1 MPDELTA
8 GSLSRRDVL
17 RASGGVFGL
26 SGGGTSA
33 GPAISFRPDCPDAT
47 TRPAM
52 RDCEDATTAGCADDH
67 PRTKELRDEA
77 TRALERDF
85 STVGALLDDGF
96 VPYFDLLTDGDSGG
110 WSHWLNPR
118 YIGDES
124 ILDAGR
130 PAAVMVDNKWW
141 RPLGVM
147 FVATRDGEQLDDPPS
162 VYGGADEDDDAR
174 CSPWHHHVGLP
185 GRYAWWK
192 YQQVWGDGAETGLR
206 LPCRTPCMMHVWTLP
221 NPNGVYAH
229 GPPPQ
234 GSRGGPPAEP
244 AGFETSATP
253 GEDELGVDVLAEE
266 LLNSTVAERSR
277 RRDS

>member
-1 MPDELTA
+1 MTDEQTS

-26 SGGGTSA
+26 SGATGNAS
-33 GPAISFRPDCPDAT
+33 PSFSLTGDCPDAT

-52 RDCEDATTAGCADDH
+52 RDCEAATTAGCTDDH
-67 PRTKELRDEA
+67 PRTKELSDEA
-77 TRALERDF
+77 AAALDADF
-85 STVGALLDDGF
+85 DTVGALLDDGF
-96 VPYFDLLTDGDSGG
+96 VPYFDLLTDGDAGG

-118 YIGDES
+118 YIGDDS
-124 ILDAGR
+124 ILDASR

-147 FVATRDGEQLDDPPS
+147 FVATRDGERLDDPPD
-162 VYGGADEDDDAR
+162 VYGEGDDEDR

-192 YQQVWGDGAETGLR
+192 YQQVWGDGADTGFR

-221 NPNGVYAH
+221 NPGGVYAH
-229 GPPPQ
+229 GPPPR

-244 AGFETSATP
+244 AGFETTATP
-253 GEDELGVDVLAEE
+253 GEDVLGVDVLAEE
-266 LLNSTVAERSR
+266 LLNSSVAERSR
-277 RRDS
+277 

>member
-1 MPDELTA
+1 MSDEPTA

-26 SGGGTSA
+26 SGTA
-33 GPAISFRPDCPDAT
+33 GNASPSFSFTTDCPDAT

-52 RDCEDATTAGCADDH
+52 RDCASATMAGCADDH
-67 PRTKELRDEA
+67 SRTVELKTAAED
-77 TRALERDF
+77 ALDQSF
-85 STVGALLDDGF
+85 PTVGALLDDGF
-96 VPYFDLLTDGDSGG
+96 VPYFDLLTDGDAGG

-118 YIGDES
+118 YIGDDS

-147 FVATRDGEQLDDPPS
+147 FVATRDGEQLDEPPA
-162 VYGGADEDDDAR
+162 VYGESDDEER

-192 YQQVWGDGAETGLR
+192 YQQVWGDGAKTGLR
-206 LPCRTPCMMHVWTLP
+206 LPCRTPCMMHVWTFP
-221 NPNGVYAH
+221 NPGGVYAH
-229 GPPPQ
+229 GPPPR

-244 AGFETSATP
+244 AGFETDATP
-253 GEDELGVDVLAEE
+253 GEDVLGVDVLAEE
-266 LLNSTVAERSR
+266 LLNSSVAERS
-277 RRDS
+277 